1 VLQYGFGFI
10 TLMFLGF
17 LSGYMIGY
25 YVMNLSYQSSLLMSV
40 VVGTIT
46 IFVEAVLMI
55 LRLHRMEQGRQL
67 RQKTEKENR
76 TVMQLEMMRQLQRGD

>member
-1 VLQYGFGFI
+1 
-10 TLMFLGF
+10 MFLGF